1 MISNVLGFWTP
12 GPLEMIFILGV
23 LVLLFGRRLP
33 EIARNIGKS
42 LTEFKKG
49 VKDTEDEFT
58 KTLNEAD
65 KEAASKQE
73 VNTDTPTEENKAEFA
88 EQRGKVK
95 SDMKGILDR
104 TEEGIAMTKLLVTQ
118 LETPNQ
124 DAWNDDGTGK

>member
-1 MISNVLGFWTP
+1 MSFYSERQKMAMISNVLGFWTP

-65 KEAASKQE
+65 KEADREAKNS
-73 VNTDTPTEENKAEFA
+73 
-88 EQRGKVK
+88 
-95 SDMKGILDR
+95 SDCNPK
-104 TEEGIAMTKLLVTQ
+104 
-118 LETPNQ
+118 
-124 DAWNDDGTGK
+124 NDGD

>member
-1 MISNVLGFWTP
+1 MSFYLGRQKMTMISNVLGFWTP

-49 VKDTEDEFT
+49 VKDTEGEFT

-65 KEAASKQE
+65 KEADREAKNS
-73 VNTDTPTEENKAEFA
+73 
-88 EQRGKVK
+88 
-95 SDMKGILDR
+95 SDYNPK
-104 TEEGIAMTKLLVTQ
+104 
-118 LETPNQ
+118 
-124 DAWNDDGTGK
+124 NDGD

>member
-49 VKDTEDEFT
+49 VKDTENEFT
-58 KTLNEAD
+58 KTLDEAD
-65 KEAASKQE
+65 KEADRE
-73 VNTDTPTEENKAEFA
+73 
-88 EQRGKVK
+88 
-95 SDMKGILDR
+95 DR
-104 TEEGIAMTKLLVTQ
+104 TSSDSDSKNNT
-118 LETPNQ
+118 N
-124 DAWNDDGTGK
+124 

>member
-1 MISNVLGFWTP
+1 MTMISNVLGFWTP

-58 KTLNEAD
+58 NTLNEAD
-65 KEAASKQE
+65 KEADKEARSSSDSK
-73 VNTDTPTEENKAEFA
+73 N
-88 EQRGKVK
+88 
-95 SDMKGILDR
+95 
-104 TEEGIAMTKLLVTQ
+104 
-118 LETPNQ
+118 
-124 DAWNDDGTGK
+124 DAN

>member
-1 MISNVLGFWTP
+1 MTMISNVLGFWTP

-33 EIARNIGKS
+33 EIARNIGRS

-65 KEAASKQE
+65 KEADKEARSSSDSK
-73 VNTDTPTEENKAEFA
+73 N
-88 EQRGKVK
+88 
-95 SDMKGILDR
+95 
-104 TEEGIAMTKLLVTQ
+104 
-118 LETPNQ
+118 
-124 DAWNDDGTGK
+124 DAN

>member
-1 MISNVLGFWTP
+1 MTMISNVLGFWTP

-49 VKDTEDEFT
+49 VKDTENEFT

-65 KEAASKQE
+65 KEADKEADREAKNS
-73 VNTDTPTEENKAEFA
+73 
-88 EQRGKVK
+88 
-95 SDMKGILDR
+95 SDCNPK
-104 TEEGIAMTKLLVTQ
+104 
-118 LETPNQ
+118 
-124 DAWNDDGTGK
+124 NDGD

>member
-33 EIARNIGKS
+33 EIARNIGRS

-58 KTLNEAD
+58 KSLNEAD
-65 KEAASKQE
+65 KEADSEDRNSSDSK
-73 VNTDTPTEENKAEFA
+73 NNA
-88 EQRGKVK
+88 
-95 SDMKGILDR
+95 
-104 TEEGIAMTKLLVTQ
+104 
-118 LETPNQ
+118 N
-124 DAWNDDGTGK
+124 

>member
-1 MISNVLGFWTP
+1 MTMISNVLGFWTP

-33 EIARNIGKS
+33 EIARNIGRS

-65 KEAASKQE
+65 KEADSEDRNSSDSK
-73 VNTDTPTEENKAEFA
+73 NNA
-88 EQRGKVK
+88 
-95 SDMKGILDR
+95 
-104 TEEGIAMTKLLVTQ
+104 
-118 LETPNQ
+118 N
-124 DAWNDDGTGK
+124 

>member
-1 MISNVLGFWTP
+1 MTMISNVLGFWTP

-65 KEAASKQE
+65 KEADSEDRNSSDSK
-73 VNTDTPTEENKAEFA
+73 NNA
-88 EQRGKVK
+88 
-95 SDMKGILDR
+95 
-104 TEEGIAMTKLLVTQ
+104 
-118 LETPNQ
+118 N
-124 DAWNDDGTGK
+124 

>member
-1 MISNVLGFWTP
+1 MTMISNVLGFWTP

-65 KEAASKQE
+65 KEADKEARSSSDSK
-73 VNTDTPTEENKAEFA
+73 N
-88 EQRGKVK
+88 
-95 SDMKGILDR
+95 
-104 TEEGIAMTKLLVTQ
+104 
-118 LETPNQ
+118 
-124 DAWNDDGTGK
+124 DAN

>member
-65 KEAASKQE
+65 KEADKEARSSSDSK
-73 VNTDTPTEENKAEFA
+73 N
-88 EQRGKVK
+88 
-95 SDMKGILDR
+95 
-104 TEEGIAMTKLLVTQ
+104 
-118 LETPNQ
+118 
-124 DAWNDDGTGK
+124 DAN

>member
-33 EIARNIGKS
+33 EIARNIGRS

-58 KTLNEAD
+58 KSLNEAD
-65 KEAASKQE
+65 KEADSEDRNSSDSKK
-73 VNTDTPTEENKAEFA
+73 NAN
-88 EQRGKVK
+88 
-95 SDMKGILDR
+95 
-104 TEEGIAMTKLLVTQ
+104 
-118 LETPNQ
+118 
-124 DAWNDDGTGK
+124 

>member
-1 MISNVLGFWTP
+1 MTMISNVLGFWTP

-65 KEAASKQE
+65 KEADREAKNSSDSDSK
-73 VNTDTPTEENKAEFA
+73 ND
-88 EQRGKVK
+88 
-95 SDMKGILDR
+95 
-104 TEEGIAMTKLLVTQ
+104 
-118 LETPNQ
+118 PN
-124 DAWNDDGTGK
+124 

>member
-58 KTLNEAD
+58 NTLNEAD
-65 KEAASKQE
+65 KEADKEARSSSDSK
-73 VNTDTPTEENKAEFA
+73 N
-88 EQRGKVK
+88 
-95 SDMKGILDR
+95 
-104 TEEGIAMTKLLVTQ
+104 
-118 LETPNQ
+118 
-124 DAWNDDGTGK
+124 DAN

>member
-33 EIARNIGKS
+33 EIARNIGRS

-58 KTLNEAD
+58 KSLNDGDKEAD
-65 KEAASKQE
+65 KEVRSSSESDSKK
-73 VNTDTPTEENKAEFA
+73 NAN
-88 EQRGKVK
+88 
-95 SDMKGILDR
+95 
-104 TEEGIAMTKLLVTQ
+104 
-118 LETPNQ
+118 
-124 DAWNDDGTGK
+124 